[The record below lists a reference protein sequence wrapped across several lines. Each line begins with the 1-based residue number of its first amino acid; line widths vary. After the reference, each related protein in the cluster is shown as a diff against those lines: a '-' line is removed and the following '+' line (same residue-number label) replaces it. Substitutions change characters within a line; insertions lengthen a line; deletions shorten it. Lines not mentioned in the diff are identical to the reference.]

1 MVTSRFFDNANPTG
15 DGASSSPLIR
25 ETVGMFKN
33 STPFF
38 SEARLDDSTSL
49 KSCREGSL
57 RPYLL
62 STLAPSPSVGRRRSI
77 HDTLRGEGD
86 IFARSEEGYSVS
98 IVDLLNEDG
107 GQGHAPSKV
116 IHCRPK
122 KTMTRSGLQRFRLR
136 SLRTT
141 STE

>member
-1 MVTSRFFDNANPTG
+1 MVTSKSFDNTNPTG

-38 SEARLDDSTSL
+38 SETRLDDSTSL

-62 STLAPSPSVGRRRSI
+62 STLARSLSVGRRRSI

-86 IFARSEEGYSVS
+86 TCACSEQGYSVS

-107 GQGHAPSKV
+107 CLGREHYVPGKADAQP
-116 IHCRPK
+116 
-122 KTMTRSGLQRFRLR
+122 QRICSESSCHSNNLGVH
-136 SLRTT
+136 S
-141 STE
+141 SE

>member
-1 MVTSRFFDNANPTG
+1 MVTSRSFDNANPTG

-62 STLAPSPSVGRRRSI
+62 SKLAPSAYVGRRRSI
-77 HDTLRGEGD
+77 TDTLRVEDD
-86 IFARSEEGYSVS
+86 IFAYSADGYSVC
-98 IVDLLNEDG
+98 V
-107 GQGHAPSKV
+107 
-116 IHCRPK
+116 
-122 KTMTRSGLQRFRLR
+122 
-136 SLRTT
+136 
-141 STE
+141 

>member
-1 MVTSRFFDNANPTG
+1 MVTSRSFDNANPTG

-62 STLAPSPSVGRRRSI
+62 STLARSLSVGRRRSI
-77 HDTLRGEGD
+77 YDTLRGQGD
-86 IFARSEEGYSVS
+86 TCACSAQGYSFS
-98 IVDLLNEDG
+98 IVDVLNEDG
-107 GQGHAPSKV
+107 CLGRERYVPGK
-116 IHCRPK
+116 
-122 KTMTRSGLQRFRLR
+122 G
-136 SLRTT
+136 
-141 STE
+141 